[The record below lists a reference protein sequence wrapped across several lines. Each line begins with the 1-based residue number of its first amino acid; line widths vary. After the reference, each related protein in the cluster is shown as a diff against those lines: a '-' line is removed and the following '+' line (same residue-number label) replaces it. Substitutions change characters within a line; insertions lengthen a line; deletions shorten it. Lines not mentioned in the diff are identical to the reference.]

1 MKIKH
6 FAGYGTVNAKK
17 VLDLKYTNKRFSC
30 YENPRIVNIVV
41 SGDHECG
48 LVRKD
53 VYDVCEWLLK
63 KLVKDFK
70 DGSHDYRSILEMDVA
85 PYLEL
90 NSEGEYEEKC
100 LYKVVYL
107 R

>member
-17 VLDLKYTNKRFSC
+17 VLDLKYTDKRYSH

-41 SGDHECG
+41 SGDHERG
-48 LVRKD
+48 LVRED

-70 DGSHDYRSILEMDVA
+70 DGSHDYRSIIEMDVA

-90 NSEGEYEEKC
+90 SSEGEYEEKC

-107 R
+107 Q